1 MSLLCGKNP
10 ALEAVNAIR
19 DQIKAKLADKKSA
32 LGGIA
37 SQVSAI
43 TSKISELKAK
53 VTNLDSF
60 QAELAALVGA
70 DPAKIAAFKEKWK
83 GKVAEL
89 DALVAK
95 ATSGIS
101 DALDFC
107 KDVPNIKMDP
117 TTGSTVQEAKESPTP
132 NAAPAEPEPVKETVV
147 VNTEK
152 VSTGNSGVVPDDIES
167 KFKTLIQA
175 PFQEQVRSI
184 LHKDAF
190 AKTLAEA
197 NLKNSPGYKEAV
209 LKRKTWTSDAELEA
223 NADSSEELELIRL
236 IRDATLKRRAAD
248 IIKKTV
254 DNYFKFSIEKKLISS
269 DLSLTEVQYW
279 KQVKEIGNTAIKL
292 ADPGD
297 PIYSHMQDIR
307 PWLTKTDEI
316 LNANSQVVIDYAKY
330 QNNAS

>member
-32 LGGIA
+32 LAGLT

-43 TSKISELKAK
+43 TSKISQLKAK
-53 VTNLDSF
+53 IPNLASF
-60 QAELAALVGA
+60 QAELAAMVGA

-95 ATSGIS
+95 TTSGIA
-101 DALDFC
+101 DAIDFC
-107 KDVPNIKMDP
+107 KDVPNVKLDP
-117 TTGSTVQEAKESPTP
+117 ATGSTVQEAKESPTP
-132 NAAPAEPEPVKETVV
+132 NAAPAKPEPVKETVV

-152 VSTGNSGVVPDDIES
+152 VSSGNSGVVPDDIES
-167 KFKTLIQA
+167 KFETLIQA

-184 LHKDAF
+184 LHKDAS

-197 NLKNSPGYKEAV
+197 NLKKSPGYYKAV
-209 LKRKTWTSDAELEA
+209 QKRKTWTSDAELQA
-223 NADSSEELELIRL
+223 NADSSAEFELIKS
-236 IRDATLKRRAAD
+236 ITDATLKRRAAD
-248 IIKKTV
+248 IIKNTV
-254 DNYFKFSIEKKLISS
+254 DNYFKFKFEIKLISS
-269 DLSLTEVQYW
+269 NLSLTEVQYW

-292 ADPGD
+292 ADPAD

-330 QNNAS
+330 KNNAS